1 MHSLEILMQ
10 KHIIYLSLTS
20 LLVVISCSSPKNQFE
35 KGNYEKA
42 VELSIKKLQKKPSNT
57 KQQAILK
64 AAYTYAVQV
73 SDQKIKQFSSS
84 QNRFKWDQII
94 DQYQG
99 MQQLYL
105 SLLQCPGCLAVV
117 TAVDYQDD
125 LIAAQLQGAQV
136 YVEEGIKALD
146 QQTKEAGRNAYR
158 LFAKAKMY
166 HDTYAGIDQY
176 LDQAKAQGSEI
187 IGVSRIPVASKGLE
201 LNTAF
206 FLQQL
211 TQAMNTQGYTFATF
225 IGLEELQANQQ
236 RPDQIVELS
245 FDDYFVGQTYLK
257 ETRETVEKDSV
268 EVGIVTDSLGAK
280 KSVFGKVS
288 ADIQYFEKTIESGGL
303 LNIAII
309 DPQRQSVVLQE
320 KIPSTYV
327 WENNWLLFQGDKRAL
342 TKKERKLSKQKELI
356 PPPPQELFYA
366 FTRPLFDHTVGVLR
380 QRYRYLR

>member
-1 MHSLEILMQ
+1 MHSLQIPMQ
-10 KHIIYLSLTS
+10 KHIFYLSLAS
-20 LLVVISCSSPKNQFE
+20 LFFIIACSSPKNQFE

-42 VELSIKKLQKKPSNT
+42 VELSIKKLRKKPSNT
-57 KQQAILK
+57 KQQGILK
-64 AAYTYAVQV
+64 AAYSYAIKV
-73 SDQKIKQFSSS
+73 SDQKIKQFSAS

-99 MQQLYL
+99 MQQLYR

-117 TAVDYQDD
+117 TAMDYQED

-146 QQTKEAGRNAYR
+146 QQTKEKARNAYR
-158 LFAKAKMY
+158 FFAKAKTY

-176 LDQAKAQGSEI
+176 LEQAKAQGSEI
-187 IGVSRIPVASKGLE
+187 IGISRIPVASKGLE

-211 TQAMNTQGYTFATF
+211 TQALNAQGYTFATF
-225 IGLEELQANQQ
+225 IALEELQANQQ

-245 FDDYFVGQTYLK
+245 FDDYFIGQTYLK

-268 EVGIVTDSLGAK
+268 KVGVVTDSLGT
-280 KSVFGKVS
+280 KSPVFGKVS

-309 DPQRQSVVLQE
+309 DPQLQSVVFQE
-320 KIPSTYV
+320 KMPSTFV
-327 WENNWLLFQGDKRAL
+327 WENNWLTFQGDKRAL
-342 TKKERKLSKQKELI
+342 TKQDRKLSKQKELI
-356 PPPPQELFYA
+356 PPPPQDLFYA
-366 FTRPLFDHTVGVLR
+366 FTRPLFDQTTGVLR
-380 QRYRYLR
+380 QRYRYLK